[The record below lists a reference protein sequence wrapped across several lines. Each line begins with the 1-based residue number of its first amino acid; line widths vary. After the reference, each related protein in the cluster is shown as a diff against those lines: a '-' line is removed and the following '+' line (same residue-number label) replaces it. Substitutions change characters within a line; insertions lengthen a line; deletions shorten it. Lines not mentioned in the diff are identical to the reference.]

1 MVETSIVYEG
11 NLHTRAT
18 HGPSGA
24 VLVTDAPKDNQGLG
38 EFFSPTDLVG
48 TALGTCVLTI
58 MGIYARRHNL
68 DLTGATAVV
77 AKEMV
82 VDPVRRIGKLTINM
96 KLPKSIPVEHRKGI
110 EACAGTCPVSASL
123 RPEVQKVFVYEYV

>member
-58 MGIYARRHNL
+58 MGIYARRHNV

-77 AKEMV
+77 SKEMV
-82 VDPVRRIGKLTINM
+82 VDPVRRIGTLTINM
-96 KLPKSIPVEHRKGI
+96 KLPKSIPAEHRKGF
-110 EACAGTCPVSASL
+110 EACAATCPVSASL
-123 RPEVQKVFVYEYV
+123 RPEVQKVFTYEYV

>member
-58 MGIYARRHNL
+58 MGIYARRHNV

-77 AKEMV
+77 SKEMV
-82 VDPVRRIGKLTINM
+82 VDPVRRIGTLTIVM
-96 KLPKSIPVEHRKGI
+96 KLPKSIPAEHRKGI
-110 EACAGTCPVSASL
+110 EACAATCPVSASL
-123 RPEVQKVFVYEYV
+123 RDEVKKVFTYEYV